1 MTLNLSAGTYYF
13 AWYVT
18 NSGNASNGN
27 PAGLL
32 AEILWDGNANY
43 SSSSWEVY
51 DQSNGNFLAN
61 ATEYGVNGGN
71 NIWGNNLGGPVSGI
85 STNANWIYTANN
97 FANADGSAW
106 FRTSIS
112 VPEPGILGLFGM
124 GLLGLGMARRKRT
137 A

>member
-1 MTLNLSAGTYYF
+1 
-13 AWYVT
+13 
-18 NSGNASNGN
+18 
-27 PAGLL
+27 LL

-97 FANADGSAW
+97 FANADSSAW

-124 GLLGLGMARRKRT
+124 GLFGLAMARRKRT